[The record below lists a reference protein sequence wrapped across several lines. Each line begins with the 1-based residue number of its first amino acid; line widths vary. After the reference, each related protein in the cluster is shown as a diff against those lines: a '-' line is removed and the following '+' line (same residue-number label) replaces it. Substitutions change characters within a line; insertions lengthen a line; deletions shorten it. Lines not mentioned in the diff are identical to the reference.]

1 MKDSNIAKRSR
12 MPRQWRLLPATWV
25 VAWVVVAAMLGAGC
39 TSDPANPV
47 GAGFIDSQI
56 DSTLVSV
63 ELVAMEAFSGIRAEN
78 PDVKIHQQQSLFLGT
93 EPDTRTSFLVNF
105 DFSDFLGTEF
115 PEDIYNLE
123 NIKTVKFSMTKLTV
137 YALDIE
143 DPEEKADL
151 DTPQELKFWINEI
164 AEPFDPVDYESF
176 PTVAPTPIGPFLTKD
191 VDVPVTGSEPTLAM
205 FPEDLMKWITAGT
218 KVGMIVRLSDDTP
231 EGLVGFASRD
241 LIQFSQVPL
250 LAQGTIVAPEIIVEF
265 NDATLIRQIVPSEDT
280 TVFEAV
286 SPAPET
292 IDEAAD
298 TFVLRTGLRSYPAF
312 RFDMSVLPDNAL
324 INRAVLTVVNDTAS
338 SFGPVF
344 SVAISEITAELMDN
358 PYGTPPSGDMN
369 VALMGDDSRVYPLT
383 FRSNLLTKLD
393 YTIEFD
399 ITTGVRRAVN
409 LVNEEPRGFILSGID
424 DASVFP
430 FLSRPPD
437 VTTPDFYYRQMNF
450 FGFEDPDKAPKLKI
464 WYSVIDDLSGGGQ

>member
-1 MKDSNIAKRSR
+1 MA
-12 MPRQWRLLPATWV
+12 V
-25 VAWVVVAAMLGAGC
+25 MLGAGC
-39 TSDPANPV
+39 TSDPASPV
-47 GAGFIDSQI
+47 GAGFIESQI
-56 DSTLVSV
+56 DSTLLSV
-63 ELVAMEAFSGIRAEN
+63 ELVAMEAFSGIRVVN
-78 PDVKIHQQQSLFLGT
+78 PDVEIHRQQSLFLGT
-93 EPDTRTSFLVNF
+93 ETDTRTSILVNY
-105 DFSDFLGTEF
+105 DFSDFLGTNF

-123 NIKTVKFSMTKLTV
+123 NIKTVKFSLTKLTV

-143 DPEEKADL
+143 DPEEKAADI
-151 DTPQELKFWINEI
+151 DTPQELKFWINETD
-164 AEPFDPVDYESF
+164 EPFDPVDYESF
-176 PTVAPTPIGPFLTKD
+176 PTVAPTPVGPFLTKFPN
-191 VDVPVTGSEPTLAM
+191 VPVTGSEPTMAM

-218 KVGMIVRLSDDTP
+218 KMGIVIRLSDDTP

-241 LIQFSQVPL
+241 LTQYSQVPL
-250 LAQGTIVAPEIIVEF
+250 LAVGTIVAPEIIVEF
-265 NDATLIRQIVPSEDT
+265 NDTTPISQIIPSEDT

-286 SPAPET
+286 GTAPET
-292 IDEAAD
+292 LDEAAD

-312 RFDMSVLPDNAL
+312 RFDLSRLPNNAL

-369 VALMGDDSRVYPLT
+369 VALLGDDSRVYPLT
-383 FRSNLLTKLD
+383 FRSNLLTKID

-399 ITTGVRRAVN
+399 ITSGIRRAIN

-450 FGFEDPDKAPKLKI
+450 FGFQDPENAPKLKV
-464 WYSVIDDLSGGGQ
+464 WYSVIDDLSGGDE